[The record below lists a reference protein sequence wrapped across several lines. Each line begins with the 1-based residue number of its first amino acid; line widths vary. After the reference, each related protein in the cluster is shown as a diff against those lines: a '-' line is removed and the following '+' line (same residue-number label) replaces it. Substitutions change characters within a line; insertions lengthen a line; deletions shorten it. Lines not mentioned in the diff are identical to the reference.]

1 MKYVLRIIGCV
12 KCDNNRRNVMLFTK
26 VVKLVIQRRAQNQP
40 VYVTAARAKMDLTI
54 ARLQQN
60 SQVHLLRTDYLE

>member
-1 MKYVLRIIGCV
+1 
-12 KCDNNRRNVMLFTK
+12 MLFTK